1 MTIVALTTTA
11 VRRSHALLRPIVF
24 VLANEFSST
33 TRRKRPPAVATKYKY
48 LDEGSQQ
55 HQVVDRGGLHQ
66 AFKPLEG
73 NFDDYLKKAS
83 LSPWVPVPDPVA
95 RKMLDLAK
103 AGPEDVSYLVA
114 QTRKFVEPTT

>member
-11 VRRSHALLRPIVF
+11 VRRSHALLRPVVS

-48 LDEGSQQ
+48 LDEVSPQ
-55 HQVVDRGGLHQ
+55 HQVDRGGLHQ

-103 AGPEDVSYLVA
+103 AGPEDVSSSVA
-114 QTRKFVEPTT
+114 QTFVKFVEPTT